1 MVAGI
6 FEKSSRCRRAR
17 FLFGIILL
25 NPLLASSLR
34 QLQSWPERIQTR
46 NTSARPRGTS
56 FPAGANRRSCA
67 KPYLNFVFPRQSDKA
82 NLSLK
87 SSCSKNPLQ
96 LSLRDGRCSRVSLQR
111 TRLKFLL
118 PQAGASTRRG
128 EETEEAI
135 SLRRSRRRQRT
146 SS

>member
-6 FEKSSRCRRAR
+6 FEKSRRCLRAR

-25 NPLLASSLR
+25 NPLLQSSLR
-34 QLQSWPERIQTR
+34 QLQPWPGRIQTR
-46 NTSARPRGTS
+46 KTSVRPRGTS
-56 FPAGANRRSCA
+56 FPAGANRESCA
-67 KPYLNFVFPRQSDKA
+67 KPYLDFVFPRQSDKA

-87 SSCSKNPLQ
+87 SSCSKNHLQ
-96 LSLRDGRCSRVSLQR
+96 LSLRDGRCTLRYRDTPASD
-111 TRLKFLL
+111 FFH